1 MDLSVE
7 SECLDFFN
15 VFPLKNDHKSA
26 LVTVLTEKIQP
37 YGTLVTFRPVLN
49 FPKFILKNLLFE
61 GVNFVL

>member
-15 VFPLKNDHKSA
+15 VFLQKNDYTSA

-37 YGTLVTFRPVLN
+37 YGALVSFRPVLN
-49 FPKFILKNLLFE
+49 FPQFILKNLLFKD
-61 GVNFVL
+61 VNFLL